1 MSFKYIGSNADL
13 TALAE
18 GLTDDIV
25 TGLSK
30 FSYLKVIARSST
42 ARYAREA
49 VDVRTAARDLGSR
62 YVMEGSLR
70 HGGAKI
76 RIAVHLVDAT
86 SGAGLWAETYDRP
99 FQADN
104 VFDLLDDVVLIDQHA
119 ILHVDEACRVQ
130 CRRLLR
136 NKT

>member
-42 ARYAREA
+42 ARSTVSPRADGDPVTGFPTTRE
-49 VDVRTAARDLGSR
+49 
-62 YVMEGSLR
+62 
-70 HGGAKI
+70 
-76 RIAVHLVDAT
+76 
-86 SGAGLWAETYDRP
+86 
-99 FQADN
+99 
-104 VFDLLDDVVLIDQHA
+104 
-119 ILHVDEACRVQ
+119 
-130 CRRLLR
+130 
-136 NKT
+136 